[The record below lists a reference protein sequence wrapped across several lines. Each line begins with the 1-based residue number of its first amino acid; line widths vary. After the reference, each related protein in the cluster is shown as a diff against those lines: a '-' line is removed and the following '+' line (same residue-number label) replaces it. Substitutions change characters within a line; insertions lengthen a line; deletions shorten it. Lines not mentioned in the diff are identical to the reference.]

1 MHLLMFYM
9 NTPIAYLN
17 PGFRQNINYNSIICT
32 KQFCLFFYETK
43 IMGNFITWLL
53 GKSHDK
59 NCNCSAVIQQLLARN
74 CFVHEARKERRGDN
88 VSVPRIHYPQLC
100 IQDTNFID
108 LQRKL
113 LHESYSFM
121 KAVDKCIE
129 NIGVSMSVYLVLEN
143 KIGNRWAF
151 QATSNR
157 EIDSLS

>member
-32 KQFCLFFYETK
+32 KQFCLFFYEMK

-74 CFVHEARKERRGDN
+74 CEKKEEVIMYPCHGYI
-88 VSVPRIHYPQLC
+88 IHSYVYK
-100 IQDTNFID
+100 IQT
-108 LQRKL
+108 L
-113 LHESYSFM
+113 
-121 KAVDKCIE
+121 
-129 NIGVSMSVYLVLEN
+129 
-143 KIGNRWAF
+143 
-151 QATSNR
+151 
-157 EIDSLS
+157 

>member
-32 KQFCLFFYETK
+32 KQFCLFFYEMK

-74 CFVHEARKERRGDN
+74 CFVLEARKERRGDN
-88 VSVPRIHYPQLC
+88 VSVPRYMY
-100 IQDTNFID
+100 T
-108 LQRKL
+108 RYKL
-113 LHESYSFM
+113 YRLAE
-121 KAVDKCIE
+121 
-129 NIGVSMSVYLVLEN
+129 
-143 KIGNRWAF
+143 KIV
-151 QATSNR
+151 T
-157 EIDSLS
+157 